1 MNNFLLFI
9 VTLFCWSP
17 TWYVIK
23 FQLGYVDP
31 LVSVFYRFLIAGIV
45 IFIYLIYKKKN
56 LKFSFNQHLW
66 FLLFGVC
73 LYSLNYVFFY
83 LSNTYL
89 ISAFPA
95 IVFSTVVIMNI
106 LGEGFYFKKKPSLKT
121 LIGAI
126 IGMIGIIIIFNDEIF
141 NFSLSNG
148 THVGLFLALL
158 GTFSA
163 STGNM
168 VHQRNL
174 NNNFSLIPTL
184 AYSMLYGSLVTLLI
198 TQIKGTELLFEYTFS
213 YIASLAY
220 LSMVGSI
227 FAFIFY
233 LRLLEKVGAGRAG
246 YVGVVMPVLALL
258 ISTIF
263 ENLEW
268 QQDLI
273 IGLPILIIDAALVIN
288 QKIKPIKYFLRFFYL
303 LHLPIEPS
311 KHLVPSI
318 QTALL
323 RLAPSKVAFKI
334 LAPVKSASKR
344 LLLVKFVSINEAPLK
359 FTLVK
364 LALEKLAF
372 SKIPPSRFASY
383 KFVLIKEDSTKLPL
397 ANVAFIITPLSKVTL
412 IKLINDRL
420 EFGI

>member
-1 MNNFLLFI
+1 MNNYILFL

-31 LVSVFYRFLIAGIV
+31 LVSVFYRFLIAAII
-45 IFIYLIYKKKN
+45 IFVYLIYKKKN
-56 LKFSFNQHLW
+56 LKFSLNQHAW
-66 FLLFGVC
+66 FLFFGIC

-95 IVFSTVVIMNI
+95 VVFSTVVIMNI

-121 LIGAI
+121 LLGAT
-126 IGMIGIIIIFNDEIF
+126 IGMIGIMIIFNEEIF
-141 NFSLSNG
+141 NFSLANG

-158 GTFSA
+158 GTFCA

-174 NNNFSLIPTL
+174 NNNFPLIPTL
-184 AYSMLYGSLVTLLI
+184 AYAMLYGSLVTLLI
-198 TQIKGTELLFEYTFS
+198 TQIKGTELLFEYSFS

-220 LSMVGSI
+220 LSIVGSI

-258 ISTIF
+258 ISTVF

-268 QQDLI
+268 QQNLI
-273 IGLPILIIDAALVIN
+273 IGLPILIIGAVLVIN
-288 QKIKPIKYFLRFFYL
+288 QKIKPIK
-303 LHLPIEPS
+303 
-311 KHLVPSI
+311 
-318 QTALL
+318 
-323 RLAPSKVAFKI
+323 
-334 LAPVKSASKR
+334 
-344 LLLVKFVSINEAPLK
+344 
-359 FTLVK
+359 
-364 LALEKLAF
+364 
-372 SKIPPSRFASY
+372 
-383 KFVLIKEDSTKLPL
+383 
-397 ANVAFIITPLSKVTL
+397 
-412 IKLINDRL
+412 
-420 EFGI
+420 

>member
-1 MNNFLLFI
+1 MNNFILFGI
-9 VTLFCWSP
+9 TLFCWSP

-31 LVSVFYRFLIAGIV
+31 LVSVFYRFLIAAII
-45 IFIYLIYKKKN
+45 IFVYLIYKNKN
-56 LKFSFNQHLW
+56 LKFSLNQHLW
-66 FLLFGVC
+66 FLFFGIC

-121 LIGAI
+121 LLGAT

-141 NFSLSNG
+141 NFSLANG

-158 GTFSA
+158 GTFCA

-174 NNNFSLIPTL
+174 NNNFPLIPTI
-184 AYSMLYGSLVTLLI
+184 AYAMLYGSLVTLLI
-198 TQIKGTELLFEYTFS
+198 TQIKGTELLFEYSFS

-220 LSMVGSI
+220 LSIVGSI

-258 ISTIF
+258 ISTVF

-273 IGLPILIIDAALVIN
+273 IGLPILIIGAVLVIN
-288 QKIKPIKYFLRFFYL
+288 QKIEI
-303 LHLPIEPS
+303 
-311 KHLVPSI
+311 
-318 QTALL
+318 
-323 RLAPSKVAFKI
+323 
-334 LAPVKSASKR
+334 VK
-344 LLLVKFVSINEAPLK
+344 
-359 FTLVK
+359 
-364 LALEKLAF
+364 
-372 SKIPPSRFASY
+372 
-383 KFVLIKEDSTKLPL
+383 
-397 ANVAFIITPLSKVTL
+397 
-412 IKLINDRL
+412 
-420 EFGI
+420 

>member
-1 MNNFLLFI
+1 MNNFILFGI
-9 VTLFCWSP
+9 TLFCWSP

-31 LVSVFYRFLIAGIV
+31 LVSVFYRFLAASII
-45 IFIYLIYKKKN
+45 IFIYLIIKNKK
-56 LKFSFNQHLW
+56 LRFSLNHHIW
-66 FLLFGVC
+66 FLFFGIC

-106 LGEGFYFKKKPSLKT
+106 LGEAFYFKKKPSLKT
-121 LIGAI
+121 LIGAT

-148 THVGLFLALL
+148 VHVGLSLALL

-168 VHQRNL
+168 IYQRNL
-174 NNNFSLIPTL
+174 NNNFPLIQTL
-184 AYSMLYGSLVTLLI
+184 AYAMLYGSLVTLLI
-198 TQIKGTELLFEYTFS
+198 TQLKGTELLFEYSFN

-220 LSMVGSI
+220 LSIVGSI

-233 LRLLEKVGAGRAG
+233 LKLLERVGAGRAG

-263 ENLEW
+263 ENLMW
-268 QQDLI
+268 QTDLI
-273 IGLPILIIDAALVIN
+273 IGLPILIIGAVLVIN
-288 QKIKPIKYFLRFFYL
+288 QKIKPIK
-303 LHLPIEPS
+303 
-311 KHLVPSI
+311 
-318 QTALL
+318 
-323 RLAPSKVAFKI
+323 
-334 LAPVKSASKR
+334 
-344 LLLVKFVSINEAPLK
+344 
-359 FTLVK
+359 
-364 LALEKLAF
+364 
-372 SKIPPSRFASY
+372 
-383 KFVLIKEDSTKLPL
+383 
-397 ANVAFIITPLSKVTL
+397 
-412 IKLINDRL
+412 
-420 EFGI
+420 

>member
-1 MNNFLLFI
+1 MNNYILFL

-31 LVSVFYRFLIAGIV
+31 LVSVFYRFLIAAII
-45 IFIYLIYKKKN
+45 IFVYLIYKKKN
-56 LKFSFNQHLW
+56 LKFSLNQHAW
-66 FLLFGVC
+66 FLFFGIC

-95 IVFSTVVIMNI
+95 VVFSTVVIMNI

-121 LIGAI
+121 LLGAT
-126 IGMIGIIIIFNDEIF
+126 IGMIGIMIIFNEEIF
-141 NFSLSNG
+141 NFSLANG

-158 GTFSA
+158 GTFCA

-174 NNNFSLIPTL
+174 NNNFPLIPTL
-184 AYSMLYGSLVTLLI
+184 AYAMLYGSLVTLLI
-198 TQIKGTELLFEYTFS
+198 TQIKGTELLFEYSFS

-220 LSMVGSI
+220 LSIVGSI

-258 ISTIF
+258 ISTVF

-273 IGLPILIIDAALVIN
+273 IGLPILIIGAVLVIN
-288 QKIKPIKYFLRFFYL
+288 QKIKPIK
-303 LHLPIEPS
+303 
-311 KHLVPSI
+311 
-318 QTALL
+318 
-323 RLAPSKVAFKI
+323 
-334 LAPVKSASKR
+334 
-344 LLLVKFVSINEAPLK
+344 
-359 FTLVK
+359 
-364 LALEKLAF
+364 
-372 SKIPPSRFASY
+372 
-383 KFVLIKEDSTKLPL
+383 
-397 ANVAFIITPLSKVTL
+397 
-412 IKLINDRL
+412 
-420 EFGI
+420 

>member
-1 MNNFLLFI
+1 VNNFFLFI
-9 VTLFCWSP
+9 ITLFCWSP

-31 LVSVFYRFLIAGIV
+31 LVSVFYRFLIAAV
-45 IFIYLIYKKKN
+45 FIFIYLIIKKEK
-56 LKFSFNQHLW
+56 LKFSFNYHIW

-95 IVFSTVVIMNI
+95 IMFSTVVIMNI
-106 LGEGFYFKKKPSLKT
+106 LGEGFYFKKKPSFKT
-121 LIGAI
+121 LLGAT

-141 NFSLSNG
+141 NFNLENG

-158 GTFSA
+158 GTFCA

-174 NNNFSLIPTL
+174 NNNFPLIPTI
-184 AYSMLYGSLVTLLI
+184 AYAMLYGSLVTLLI

-213 YIASLAY
+213 YIAALAY
-220 LSMVGSI
+220 LSIVGSI

-233 LRLLEKVGAGRAG
+233 LKLLEKVGAGRAG
-246 YVGVVMPVLALL
+246 YVGVVMPVIALL

-268 QQDLI
+268 KIDLI
-273 IGLPILIIDAALVIN
+273 LGLPILIIGAVLVIN
-288 QKIKPIKYFLRFFYL
+288 QKIKPIK
-303 LHLPIEPS
+303 
-311 KHLVPSI
+311 
-318 QTALL
+318 
-323 RLAPSKVAFKI
+323 
-334 LAPVKSASKR
+334 
-344 LLLVKFVSINEAPLK
+344 
-359 FTLVK
+359 
-364 LALEKLAF
+364 
-372 SKIPPSRFASY
+372 
-383 KFVLIKEDSTKLPL
+383 
-397 ANVAFIITPLSKVTL
+397 
-412 IKLINDRL
+412 
-420 EFGI
+420 